1 MDITDIKE
9 VKDAIMKL
17 LLDGFPYNS
26 KMVKNK
32 NGERYSENEIY
43 VAALELKKEG
53 FIDIIFHDHYTRKG
67 DIRFITLNP
76 ECKTDYK
83 L

>member
-1 MDITDIKE
+1 MDIKE
-9 VKDAIMKL
+9 VKDAIMEQVFKGL
-17 LLDGFPYNS
+17 TYNS
-26 KMVKNK
+26 KTLKNK
-32 NGERYSENEIY
+32 DGERYSEDEIY

-53 FIDIIFHDHYTRKG
+53 FVDIIFHDHYTRKG